1 MKRIALYTTIVLATL
16 LAAAVLI
23 RYPEAVVLFL
33 LSLSI
38 AAATRP
44 MVDSLAASHLP
55 RGISVVITYLT
66 LIAGIVLLLLLI
78 SGPLFSELA
87 RLSDTF
93 VVTYDRIWAQW
104 PKGSQIQQII
114 VRQLLP
120 PDQLYAA
127 ITGEQGTALAQ
138 TLLGFTT
145 SSFTTL
151 SQIFGT
157 FVLSIYWAIDRI
169 HFERLWL
176 SLLPVEIRTRWREIG
191 RDVEQELGAYIRSE
205 LLQSLLAGIILWPV
219 FVLLN
224 IPYPVLLASFVAFA
238 WFIPW
243 LGAVLA
249 VLAVFLSGFMAGFPQ
264 AVAAACLT
272 ILVLAVLEYFVEP
285 RLLHRRQYSP
295 WLTVIMIMV
304 FGDAL
309 GLVGIIIAPPVAAI
323 SQMVAR
329 RVMQTSSVVT
339 NPNPEIES
347 ARQIAELDERISSV
361 QRMVDQMEEKP
372 PVQTTSMLERL
383 NHLIQEANGIVSN
396 QSK

>member
-1 MKRIALYTTIVLATL
+1 MKRIALYTAIVLATF

-23 RYPEAVVLFL
+23 RFPEAIVLFL
-33 LSLSI
+33 VSLSI

-44 MVDSLAASHLP
+44 MVDSLSAAKLS
-55 RGISVVITYLT
+55 RGISVVISYLT
-66 LIAGIVLLLLLI
+66 IIAGIVLLVLLV
-78 SGPLFSELA
+78 SGPLFSELSH
-87 RLSDTF
+87 LSDAF

-104 PKGSQIQQII
+104 PKGSQIQQLI

-120 PDQLYAA
+120 PNQLYAS
-127 ITGEQGTALAQ
+127 ITGDQGSALAQ

-145 SSFTTL
+145 SSFATL

-219 FVLLN
+219 FVLLKV
-224 IPYPVLLASFVAFA
+224 PYPVLLASFVAFV

-249 VLAVFLSGFMAGFPQ
+249 VLAVFLGSFLAGWPQ
-264 AVAAACLT
+264 AVAAALLT
-272 ILVLAVLEYFVEP
+272 ILVLAVLEIFVQP
-285 RLLHRRQYSP
+285 RILHHTQYSP
-295 WLTVIMIMV
+295 WLTVIMVMI

-309 GLVGIIIAPPVAAI
+309 GLVGVIIAPPVAAVT
-323 SQMVAR
+323 QMVAR
-329 RVMQTSSVVT
+329 RVIQNTSTVT
-339 NPNPEIES
+339 NQNPEIES
-347 ARQIAELDERISSV
+347 ARQIAKLDERISSV

-383 NHLIQEANGIVSN
+383 NRLIQEANGIVSN
-396 QSK
+396 QPK